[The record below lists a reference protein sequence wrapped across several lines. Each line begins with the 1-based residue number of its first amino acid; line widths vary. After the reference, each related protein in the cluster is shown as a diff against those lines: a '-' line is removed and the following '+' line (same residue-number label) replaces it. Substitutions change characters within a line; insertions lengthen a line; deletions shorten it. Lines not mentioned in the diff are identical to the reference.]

1 MHKFMLMLFD
11 NPSAFAE
18 YSPDQLQGVV
28 KEYNAW
34 CQEMA
39 KAGKF
44 LGGEKLAD
52 EGGKVIVR
60 DGEGVSVTDGPFAES
75 KEVLGGYFIISAESY
90 DEAVQIASGS
100 PHAKYGAATHVRQ
113 IDAV

>member
-1 MHKFMLMLFD
+1 MPKFMLMLFD
-11 NPSAFAE
+11 NPADYAGL
-18 YSPDQLQGVV
+18 SPDQMQGVV
-28 KEYNAW
+28 QEYNAW

-52 EGGKVIVR
+52 EGGKVITK
-60 DGEGVSVTDGPFAES
+60 GGVTDGPFAES

-90 DEAVQIASGS
+90 DEAVQIASSS